1 MNTTK
6 TTPYSIELI
15 KHAITDALSEESI
28 TAQDLASAIREEI
41 SESVKYHRTQ
51 MEKAEKVLGLLDPVH
66 DMSKF
71 AKFDLFGTADDIYSP
86 SDLIGNYRPQI
97 GNYRTPYIP
106 NNDTIKF

>member
-41 SESVKYHRTQ
+41 NEWVKYHRVQ

-71 AKFDLFGTADDIYSP
+71 DLFGGSSNLPGGMADDIYSP
-86 SDLIGNYRPQI
+86 SDLITNYK
-97 GNYRTPYIP
+97 TFVP
-106 NNDTIKF
+106 NDSITF